1 MAVRN
6 NATTKLILKLVN
18 GVDAA
23 GKEKIV
29 QRSFAHFSD
38 KLTDDQV
45 LDLGT
50 KLGKLQTAVVRTV
63 GREDQTGITAE

>member
-18 GVDAA
+18 GTDAA

-29 QRSFAHFSD
+29 QRSFPHFSD
-38 KLTDDQV
+38 KLTDEQRCWT
-45 LDLGT
+45 L
-50 KLGKLQTAVVRTV
+50 APSSANCR
-63 GREDQTGITAE
+63 RRSSAW

>member
-29 QRSFAHFSD
+29 QRSFPHFSD

-50 KLGKLQTAVVRTV
+50 KLGNLQTAVVRMV
-63 GREDQTGITAE
+63 GREDQAGITAE

>member
-1 MAVRN
+1 MAVRT

-18 GVDAA
+18 GTDAA

-38 KLTDDQV
+38 NLTDDQV

-50 KLGKLQTAVVRTV
+50 KLGKLQTSVVRTV
-63 GREDQTGITAE
+63 SREDQAGITAE

>member
-18 GVDAA
+18 GTDAA

-29 QRSFAHFSD
+29 QRSVPHFSD
-38 KLTDDQV
+38 KLTDEQV

-50 KLGKLQTAVVRTV
+50 KLGKLQTAVVRMV
-63 GREDQTGITAE
+63 CREDQAGITAE